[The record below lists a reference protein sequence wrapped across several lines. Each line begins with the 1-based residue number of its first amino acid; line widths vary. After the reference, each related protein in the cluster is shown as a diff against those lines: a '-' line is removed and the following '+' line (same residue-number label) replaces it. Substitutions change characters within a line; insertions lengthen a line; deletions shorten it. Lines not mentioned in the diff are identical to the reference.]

1 MFSMLLIA
9 ECHENCMSGCSD
21 GTALGCDACKEGYH
35 MGPDGCEG
43 MQEYNRSTSVWSQ
56 DTD

>member
-1 MFSMLLIA
+1 MGLFS

-43 MQEYNRSTSVWSQ
+43 KKQYIVLLAGFFN
-56 DTD
+56 

>member
-1 MFSMLLIA
+1 MGLFS

-43 MQEYNRSTSVWSQ
+43 KKQYKVKSYRRDSKTEYQ
-56 DTD
+56 